1 MFKDDSM
8 RIEFQQ
14 ENPKRPGSNA
24 FHLFEKY
31 KTSRTVGEARKAGA
45 RNEDLKN
52 DYEKEFLKVP
62 SVPSERE
69 LPNDVAVAAK
79 RELANDVAVAAKRE
93 LPNDVA
99 VAAKP
104 NAVIEKASPE
114 KAAANTLDKYMKP
127 GVHPALR
134 GDTSDTPPLAAPAA
148 EKARAGAI
156 ARAGQ
161 IERSKAAKEVAAAE
175 QEPEQEPEGADLP
188 FARSLAELQRQV
200 DGLDEQQSDM
210 LLKFLEADVVA
221 KNKDHYVVNMDVLGS
236 SRLIEFRN
244 FVARQWGT
252 LSVDG
257 PVAKKSRTS

>member
-69 LPNDVAVAAK
+69 LP
-79 RELANDVAVAAKRE
+79 NDVAVAAKRE